1 MLLQR
6 ARLLA
11 LAKFCSSRYL
21 MSYEDIA
28 KELQVSRDEAEQYI
42 VKAVQS
48 GLVEGH
54 MDQIKEEFAVAYVN
68 MMVEWEVV

>member
-1 MLLQR
+1 MSEETLMQH

-11 LAKFCSSRYL
+11 LAKFCSRHSS

-28 KELQVSRDEAEQYI
+28 KELQVSREEAEQYI
-42 VKAVQS
+42 VGAVQS

-54 MDQIKEEFAVAYVN
+54 MDQIKEEFAVTYVK
-68 MMVEWEVV
+68 

>member
-1 MLLQR
+1 
-6 ARLLA
+6 
-11 LAKFCSSRYL
+11 

-48 GLVEGH
+48 GLVEGWWSGKWF
-54 MDQIKEEFAVAYVN
+54 DE
-68 MMVEWEVV
+68 

>member
-1 MLLQR
+1 
-6 ARLLA
+6 
-11 LAKFCSSRYL
+11 

-28 KELQVSRDEAEQYI
+28 KELQVSRDETEQYI

-54 MDQIKEEFAVAYVN
+54 MDQIKEEFTVAYVK
-68 MMVEWEVV
+68 MMELNVI